1 MRCIH
6 ELQGNW
12 KTLLQSHF
20 LQTLMDN
27 VNWEKCLNT
36 AYLKANITSI
46 FKKDN
51 QEGPWNQGG
60 KVMEQL
66 NKVKN
71 KTVVRN
77 SQTELIE
84 EKFCL
89 TKLITCYDEVA
100 GLGDADR
107 TMNIV

>member
-1 MRCIH
+1 
-6 ELQGNW
+6 
-12 KTLLQSHF
+12 
-20 LQTLMDN
+20 
-27 VNWEKCLNT
+27 
-36 AYLKANITSI
+36 
-46 FKKDN
+46 
-51 QEGPWNQGG
+51 
-60 KVMEQL
+60 MEQL

-107 TMNIV
+107 TMNIVWFTFSKDFNTVNPWDSQGEVEEG